1 MKTHDTH
8 PVFIILL
15 TVALAAAISLGLI
28 AYGEID
34 TLRYENEGYRLT
46 LINTSEERD
55 LLKLENAFLKES
67 AQGDPEAYYRG
78 AYAVCRTIAEGL
90 FGVPAQESMPQCND
104 MVIQG
109 KEFGL
114 QTDKYW
120 NSGYGK

>member
-1 MKTHDTH
+1 MRTSLS
-8 PVFIILL
+8 F
-15 TVALAAAISLGLI
+15 ISLWIISILGVVFVGIMGYVQL
-28 AYGEID
+28 D

-46 LINTSEERD
+46 LINTMDE
-55 LLKLENAFLKES
+55 LQVVKLENAALKES

-78 AYAVCRTIAEGL
+78 AYATCRTIAEGL

-104 MVIQG
+104 MVVRG

-114 QTDKYW
+114 ETDKYW